1 MANFLSDFNQPTING
16 VQARLVLS
24 NEILR
29 NVGQNIIENDGEG
42 VTQRFAKDAK
52 GGRINV
58 IRVLPLTQEARSLG
72 ADYNGQPFATGDFE
86 QPQTVQYGLDVITVI
101 DKPIAIRNA
110 TKDMIPVDLLEAET
124 ANFSILLHRNIN
136 AMTIG
141 GKVAKS
147 LVLGQLQEVDLTT
160 GGTALRDAIIQANAK
175 LDEGD
180 QAEGVDMFPTEDRIL
195 VLRPSIRPYLLS
207 AQNILV
213 GGSNYAQ
220 DILAKGTLDTNSSR
234 DQRTG
239 FIGMIDGLPT
249 YMANAAIWNLA
260 ERYLGLPV
268 GELDDVYGYVSSGM
282 ANARGIALDETIKI
296 VDAIAGQGV
305 LIQPD
310 CRLGF
315 EAFFTKGNVF
325 IVKTGFVI
333 PDLTMK
339 LLAPASRLKPVLTL
353 SANSGTV
360 DPTVTV
366 ALGSLRTLAAGKSAY
381 YYSTTLTH
389 KLTVAAFDTNYAAA
403 ASGVKGTIT
412 TTGAGVSLGAPTV
425 TSAAV
430 YVKVIDDLGNA
441 TVIKSS
447 GTFTL
452 S

>member
-1 MANFLSDFNQPTING
+1 MATNFLTDFNQPTING

-58 IRVLPLTQEARSLG
+58 IRVLPLTQEARVLG
-72 ADYNGQPFATGDFE
+72 ADFNGQPFATGDFE

-110 TKDMIPVDLLEAET
+110 TRDMIPVDLLEAET
-124 ANFSILLHRNIN
+124 ANFSLLLHRNIN
-136 AMTIG
+136 AMTLA
-141 GKVAKS
+141 GKIAKS
-147 LVLGQLQEVDLTT
+147 LVSSQLQQVDLTSNSA
-160 GGTALRDAIIQANAK
+160 TALRDAIIQANAK

-195 VLRPSIRPYLLS
+195 IIRPSIRPYLLS

-220 DILAKGTLDTNSSR
+220 DILAKGTLDVNSQR
-234 DQRTG
+234 DQRVG

-249 YMANAAIWNLA
+249 YMANSAIWALA
-260 ERYLGLPV
+260 ERYLGLPT

-296 VDAIAGQGV
+296 VDAIAGQGI

-315 EAFFTKGNVF
+315 EAFYTKGNVF
-325 IVKTGFVI
+325 LVKSGFVI
-333 PDLTMK
+333 PDVSLK
-339 LLAPASRLKPVLTL
+339 LLAPASRLKPAVVL
-353 SANSGTV
+353 SANSGTSV
-360 DPTVTV
+360 PTATIT
-366 ALGSLRTLAAGKSAY
+366 LGGLRSLANGKSAY
-381 YYSTTLTH
+381 FYASSATV
-389 KLTVAAFDTNYAAA
+389 KLTVAAFDTAYTAATK
-403 ASGVKGTIT
+403 KGTIT
-412 TTGAGVSLGAPTV
+412 TTGAGVSLTTTGV
-425 TSAAV
+425 TTNTL
-430 YVKVIDDLGNA
+430 YVKVVDDLGNS
-441 TVIKSS
+441 TIVKST
-447 GTFTL
+447 GTFTIA
-452 S
+452 